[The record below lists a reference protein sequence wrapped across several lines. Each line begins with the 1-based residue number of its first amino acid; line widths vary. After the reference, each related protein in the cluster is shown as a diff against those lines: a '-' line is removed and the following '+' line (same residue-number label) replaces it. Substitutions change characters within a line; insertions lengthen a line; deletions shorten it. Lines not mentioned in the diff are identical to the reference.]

1 MDLQCKRCGRLFDN
15 DEEGAD
21 SQRSYCSRCMIEL
34 AEEGIPDEVE
44 ITAPKSAKLSKTWA
58 VARWVILGFCVCMIA
73 LQAPELISSFKE
85 TKPIRYGTYVTDAQT
100 DQCIKNLWHISRL
113 LQEGKL
119 PGKDLVCPASKKPY
133 VVTKI
138 KGDVTVSCPSP
149 GLHGVRGIQ
158 ISIESPAP
166 EVKK

>member
-1 MDLQCKRCGRLFDN
+1 MDLQCKRCGRLFDK

-21 SQRSYCSRCMIEL
+21 SQRSYCSRCVIEL
-34 AEEGIPDEVE
+34 AEEGIPEEVQ
-44 ITAPKSAKLSKTWA
+44 IIKPRQTKLSKTWE
-58 VARWVILGFCVCMIA
+58 VGRWVILGFCVCMIA
-73 LQAPELISSFKE
+73 LQAPTLISSFEE
-85 TKPIRYGTYVTDAQT
+85 TKPIRYGNYATDAQT

-138 KGDVTVSCPSP
+138 KERIIVSCPNP
-149 GLHGVRGIQ
+149 ELHGVKGIQ

-166 EVKK
+166 EVKE